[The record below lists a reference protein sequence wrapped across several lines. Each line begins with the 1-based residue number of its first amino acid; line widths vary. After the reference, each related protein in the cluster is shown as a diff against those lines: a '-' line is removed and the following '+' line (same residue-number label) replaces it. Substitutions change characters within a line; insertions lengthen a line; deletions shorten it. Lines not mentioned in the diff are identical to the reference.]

1 MVFKLPL
8 HPTVQHPELV
18 KHPIRDIGYA
28 WGSRKCE
35 YTRNV
40 SLEISPQHFTPSV
53 LRHPHFFSYKNRYN
67 SQFPV
72 IPPLPPGFLSV
83 VLGFR
88 HVFSCA
94 CFFFVF
100 YAQLPFHCSHGEAL
114 HVKFMYQC
122 PVSSAVLLLSTS
134 TF

>member
-1 MVFKLPL
+1 M
-8 HPTVQHPELV
+8 
-18 KHPIRDIGYA
+18 Y
-28 WGSRKCE
+28 
-35 YTRNV
+35 
-40 SLEISPQHFTPSV
+40 SV
-53 LRHPHFFSYKNRYN
+53 LAFYAFRAAPSPFFSYKNRYN
-67 SQFPV
+67 SQFSV

-94 CFFFVF
+94 CFFSVF
-100 YAQLPFHCSHGEAL
+100 YAQRPFHCSHGEVL

-134 TF
+134 TFLNPTQLSASVQCPVPSCFLAQVLFKPSAAVY